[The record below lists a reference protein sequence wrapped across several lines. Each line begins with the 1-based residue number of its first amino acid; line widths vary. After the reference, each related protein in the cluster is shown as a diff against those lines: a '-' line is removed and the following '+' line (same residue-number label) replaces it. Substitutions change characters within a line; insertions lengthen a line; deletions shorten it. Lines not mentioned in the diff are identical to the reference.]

1 MYSGLFGEQ
10 KRRVSEDD
18 DEAQAL
24 EEDFATRWGWLV
36 PLNEVSGND
45 IRLREAWLRTGI
57 IDFLNHISMI
67 KEKRDF
73 ENHGKTGRQY

>member
-1 MYSGLFGEQ
+1 ML
-10 KRRVSEDD
+10 
-18 DEAQAL
+18 
-24 EEDFATRWGWLV
+24 LV